1 MATFLVKRNVGGAGP
16 HDYDAALFRALSCV
30 YDFPGLKWLNSFWDR
45 DAGVSYCV
53 YEGES
58 VEQIYQHS
66 ALAHIPC
73 DEVCPVLATGPD
85 TYEAGRIAE
94 LETTQT

>member
-1 MATFLVKRNVGGAGP
+1 MALYLVKRNIPGAGP

-30 YDFPGLKWLNSFWDR
+30 YDFPGMRWLHSFWDR
-45 DAGVSYCV
+45 DAGVSYCI
-53 YEGES
+53 YEADSET
-58 VEQIYQHS
+58 QIHDHA

-73 DEVCPVLATGPD
+73 DEVHAVLATGPD

-94 LETTQT
+94 LETSQP

>member
-1 MATFLVKRNVGGAGP
+1 MYLVKRNIPGAGP

-30 YDFPGLKWLNSFWDR
+30 YDFPGLQGVQSSWDR
-45 DAGVSYCV
+45 EAAVAYCV
-53 YEGES
+53 YEAES
-58 VEQIYQHS
+58 VQPIHQHA

-73 DEVCPVLATGPD
+73 DEVSAILATGPD

-94 LETTQT
+94 LETSQP